1 MSEKK
6 GIILAGGTGSRLYP
20 ITQSISKQLLPIFDK
35 PMIYYPLSTLMEAGI
50 KDILIISTDETQI
63 LFKQLLGNGNRF
75 GIKIQYSIQENPDGL
90 AQAFLLGEEFL
101 NGSPCVLILGD
112 NLFHGDSLREQLRKS
127 SSNNDGAIIFSYPVK
142 DPQRYGVVEYGIDGK
157 VLSIEEKPSKPKSIY
172 AITGLYF
179 YDQTIVEKA
188 KSIKPSDRGELE
200 ITDINKL
207 YLEEGKLRVEV
218 MSRGTAWFDTGTFES
233 LHDASSY
240 IRTLENRQSLKVG
253 CPEEIAWRNK
263 WIDNDQLLSLATPL
277 IKSGYGTYLKDL
289 IDQDSNLV

>member
-90 AQAFLLGEEFL
+90 AQAFLLGQEFL